1 VGLFQV
7 GVVAVGAHDGTG
19 GALPCLSLL
28 HPCPRAMESGRAGGV
43 ERERERE
50 ILDLVDE
57 DGRAV

>member
-28 HPCPRAMESGRAGGV
+28 HPCPRAMESGRAGGG
-43 ERERERE
+43 ERERER
-50 ILDLVDE
+50 DF
-57 DGRAV
+57 GSSG